1 MITVLYHQLIQ
12 YEWINK
18 REDMKSN
25 FKVNSKITILLFLIC
40 SYLSLISCYSPNQT
54 ISYSAIK
61 SKSKPDYT
69 SPRIVLVNPHLYNDQ
84 QTVKVQINKELNI
97 EGYVF
102 DQSYVKSFSINGS
115 EVDLNRD
122 NTFSYKVY
130 VQSGITTMK
139 LVAFDG
145 NNNKTT
151 KTFQILGANLTQ
163 TPEAIYKPNK
173 FQQPPLITSEKR
185 TALIIGNSNY
195 KDAPLRNPVNDANDF
210 AMALQRCGFDVK
222 KTINANRKQMRESIR
237 IFGNRIRK
245 GGVGLFYYAGHGI
258 QLDGENYLVPIDAA
272 VESEDEIKDE
282 CLMVS
287 SVLRKMEAA
296 NNKLNIIILD
306 ACRNNPFPRKF
317 RSTNRGLAVMDAPT
331 GSLLAYSTAP
341 GSVASDGQ
349 NRNGLYTYSLLKH
362 LNTPGLSLIDL
373 FINVRNDVVTLS
385 NGKQIPWE
393 SQSLRGHFY
402 FIPTISKP

>member
-1 MITVLYHQLIQ
+1 
-12 YEWINK
+12 
-18 REDMKSN
+18 MKSN
-25 FKVNSKITILLFLIC
+25 FKLNVKTTLLLFLIY
-40 SYLSLISCYSPNQT
+40 SYLSLLSCYSPSQT
-54 ISYSAIK
+54 VPYSAIK
-61 SKSKPDYT
+61 SKSQPDNT
-69 SPRIVLVNPHLYNDQ
+69 SPKIVLVNPRLYHDQ
-84 QTVKVQINKELNI
+84 KTVKVEINKELNI

-102 DQSYVKSFSINGS
+102 DQSYVKSFSINGRK
-115 EVDLNRD
+115 VDLNRD
-122 NTFSYKVY
+122 NTFSHKVY
-130 VQSGITTMK
+130 VQSGITPME
-139 LVAFDG
+139 LVAFDS

-151 KTFQILGANLTQ
+151 KTFQILGANLMQ
-163 TPEAIYKPNK
+163 APEAIYKPNK
-173 FQQPPLITSEKR
+173 FQLPPLVTSEKR

-210 AMALQRCGFDVK
+210 AIALQRCGFDVK
-222 KTINANRKQMRESIR
+222 KTINANRRQMRESIR

-282 CLMVS
+282 CLMAS
-287 SVLRKMEAA
+287 SVLRKMETAK
-296 NNKLNIIILD
+296 NKLNIIILD
-306 ACRNNPFPRKF
+306 ACRNNPFARKY
-317 RSTNRGLAVMDAPT
+317 RSANRGLAVMDAPT

-349 NRNGLYTYSLLKH
+349 IRNSLYTYSLLKH

-373 FINVRNDVVTLS
+373 FINVRNDVVTIS
-385 NGKQIPWE
+385 NGKQVPWE

-402 FIPTISKP
+402 FIPTINKP